1 MNLKYFLCGFLLTI
15 TLLAN
20 AEPRPVYDW
29 KIIKVIDGDT
39 VKFEANFLP
48 DPLRKQLNLRVLGI
62 DTPEKGKR
70 AECDSERELSK
81 KASQFTKDFIASG
94 KPYILLENWGK
105 FGGRVLGD
113 VIVDEKRLSA
123 ALIDA
128 GLARPYDGGKKE
140 SWCE

>member
-1 MNLKYFLCGFLLTI
+1 MNLKYLLCGFLLTI

-113 VIVDEKRLSA
+113 VIVDEKRLS
-123 ALIDA
+123 I
-128 GLARPYDGGKKE
+128 R
-140 SWCE
+140 SFIFW